1 MKTERFGGYAE
12 NTMEA
17 GNGVAAIEIKNLNVA
32 SDWSRIQ
39 TADFGKAALMIV
51 GPNAVQPVLHWCL

>member
-1 MKTERFGGYAE
+1 
-12 NTMEA
+12 MEA